1 MERGQVWPQARGHLR
16 PAGTGRGK
24 DEVPQESLPADAWVT
39 EGDMCLHCA
48 KPPSLWELVSAR
60 EARAWSGPRRRGCWR
75 ARGWALLGVSRT
87 HASTYSRTAQ
97 LPSTVEV

>member
-1 MERGQVWPQARGHLR
+1 MQTERGQVWPQARGHLW
-16 PAGTGRGK
+16 PAEAGRGK

-39 EGDMCLHCA
+39 EGDMRLHCA

-60 EARAWSGPRRRGCWR
+60 EAR
-75 ARGWALLGVSRT
+75 GWALLGVSRT
-87 HASTYSRTAQ
+87 HSSTYSRTAQ